1 MNNRTFG
8 QLDIMSVCV
17 HATVDAISETKWGS
31 STPWILARM
40 SSSTTGCERD
50 DDKLLDGGD
59 GGGGGG
65 AGVATWRS
73 LEAASRE
80 TRTEKEQGS
89 SSNLYPNHCSVL

>member
-1 MNNRTFG
+1 MKDGVF
-8 QLDIMSVCV
+8 V
-17 HATVDAISETKWGS
+17 HATVDAISETNWGS

-50 DDKLLDGGD
+50 DDKPLYGD
-59 GGGGGG
+59 GGGGGD

-80 TRTEKEQGS
+80 TRTEKEKGS
-89 SSNLYPNHCSVL
+89 SSNLYPHHSSVL

>member
-1 MNNRTFG
+1 MNYHRCG
-8 QLDIMSVCV
+8 QLDNLSVCV
-17 HATVDAISETKWGS
+17 HAAVDAISETNWGS

-50 DDKLLDGGD
+50 GGTLLDGDGD
-59 GGGGGG
+59 GGGGD

-80 TRTEKEQGS
+80 TPTEKE
-89 SSNLYPNHCSVL
+89 